1 MDETKL
7 DVVILGGGLAGSLL
21 ARQLRMARPE
31 LSMAVFERDTE
42 RGFKVGEST
51 VEIAANYLIRRQK
64 LNRYLF
70 MNQLP
75 KNSLRFFFDTPEK
88 DAELH
93 RMSEIGVYHLPPLP
107 SFQLDRAR
115 LEQDLIDMNVAM
127 GIDVQLGATVRDVV
141 LDKENGHRVVGER
154 GGE

>member
-1 MDETKL
+1 
-7 DVVILGGGLAGSLL
+7 
-21 ARQLRMARPE
+21 
-31 LSMAVFERDTE
+31 
-42 RGFKVGEST
+42 
-51 VEIAANYLIRRQK
+51 
-64 LNRYLF
+64 

-141 LDKENGHRVVGER
+141 LDKENGHRVVVER
-154 GGE
+154 GGEKRAIPAKDHEHERAIRVDDCIRRCNTHSNVVSLKLCLHA